1 MSVLSSLFSAAC
13 LACLLQNLIFTGGY
27 GADEAIRMAAKPRQ
41 LFPLSIF
48 IVYFSTVVSV
58 TCVLL
63 EMIPQVRAA
72 NLYWH
77 AALFVSVLVVFY
89 LITTILVLYVFKA
102 KKRTVRRVGIA
113 AFNTLVLA
121 VPFINSRAAFG
132 IFEAL
137 GVGIGSGLA
146 FIIAVLLI
154 NHGLRAIAQNE
165 NIPEAFKGT
174 PAIFLYVALLSLAF
188 TGFTGRSLS
197 L

>member
-1 MSVLSSLFSAAC
+1 MTVISSLFSTAF

-27 GADEAIRMAAKPRQ
+27 GADEALRMSAKPRQ
-41 LFPLSIF
+41 LFPLSLF
-48 IVYFSTVVSV
+48 IIYFSTFVSL

-63 EMIPQVRAA
+63 ERIPFVRA
-72 NLYWH
+72 LSVYGH
-77 AALFVSVLVVFY
+77 AALFVSVLIVFY
-89 LITTILVLYVFKA
+89 LITTVLVLYVFKA

-121 VPFINSRAAFG
+121 IPFINQRAAFG

-137 GVGIGSGLA
+137 GVGIGAGLA
-146 FIIAVLLI
+146 FVLAVLLL
-154 NHGLRAIAQNE
+154 NLGLRALDKNE
-165 NIPEAFKGT
+165 AIPAAFKGT
-174 PAIFLYVALLSLAF
+174 PAIFLYAALLSLAF

>member
-1 MSVLSSLFSAAC
+1 MSVMGSLFSAAF

-41 LFPLSIF
+41 LYPLSIF

-58 TCVLL
+58 ICVLL

-77 AALFVSVLVVFY
+77 AALFVSVLIVVY
-89 LITTILVLYVFKA
+89 LITTIFVLYVFKA

-137 GVGIGSGLA
+137 GVGLGSGFA

-154 NHGLRAIAQNE
+154 NQGLRAIAQNE

-174 PAIFLYVALLSLAF
+174 PAIFLYVALLSLVF